1 MFTAGQMLRAPGVSP
16 LVLAGQARLTD
27 QLTFGQFVADPT
39 NLSAIQH
46 NAKRRKG
53 DLMSKYCR
61 AILATQEL
69 ELALQNTVNSTT
81 PIGARTTTTALV
93 PFVRPQP
100 VQPPP
105 QLQQAPQG
113 QHHLAVPPGPA
124 PGQHHLAA
132 PPQPQPFESWSSWV
146 TSAFKAGVSWTFAT
160 VKVRILT
167 VVCVLIF
174 PQLVMKLF
182 MRCARL
188 AVITLSTEAANTLV
202 AASDAMDHALDPMLG
217 AMSEPFSAFN
227 VITPPMDNGTKTH
240 VSVALGAVSF
250 VLCRWLGNLGTVAA
264 VLGPAAQAGG

>member
-27 QLTFGQFVADPT
+27 QLTFGQFVIDPT

-113 QHHLAVPPGPA
+113 QHHLA
-124 PGQHHLAA
+124 A

-202 AASDAMDHALDPMLG
+202 AASEAVDHALDPMLG
-217 AMSEPFSAFN
+217 AMTEPFSAFN